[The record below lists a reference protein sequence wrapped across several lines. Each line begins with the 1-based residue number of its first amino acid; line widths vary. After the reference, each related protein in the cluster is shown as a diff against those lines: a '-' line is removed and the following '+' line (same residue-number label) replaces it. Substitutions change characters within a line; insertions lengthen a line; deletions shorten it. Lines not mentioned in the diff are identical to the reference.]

1 MLRAYFAGTESRALT
16 SSPLPQGEV
25 DRAQRGRVRGY
36 GLGIGR
42 HPLTRIASRSDLSP
56 AGRGEIGLWRV
67 ALIETSSRLAD
78 FAVRVL
84 ATVGIATGGATAQTA
99 FPRQPIHIL
108 VGFAVGG
115 PADIPARVIGMKL
128 AESLGQPVVIENRLG
143 ASGNLAS
150 EAVARAPNDG
160 HTLLMAPVVFAVN
173 ESLFPNRHFS
183 YEKDFA
189 AVAPL
194 AQTTNVLVVH
204 PSFSVTS
211 VQDLIAAARARPGD
225 ILYATAGKGT
235 ATHLAGEL
243 FGMMAGVKMT
253 AVHYRGG
260 GELVKD
266 LVSGEIK
273 VTFSTIPPVL
283 DFIRKG
289 TVRGI
294 ATTALRRDPSL
305 PELPTIAEAALPGYD
320 VRLWLG
326 LLAPAGTPPE
336 IIARLSSA

>member
-1 MLRAYFAGTESRALT
+1 MLASGLAAGWPVL
-16 SSPLPQGEV
+16 
-25 DRAQRGRVRGY
+25 
-36 GLGIGR
+36 
-42 HPLTRIASRSDLSP
+42 
-56 AGRGEIGLWRV
+56 
-67 ALIETSSRLAD
+67 RLAPAI
-78 FAVRVL
+78 FAAFGL
-84 ATVGIATGGATAQTA
+84 AVGMAGAQTA
-99 FPRQPIHIL
+99 FPRQPIHIV
-108 VGFAVGG
+108 VGFAAGG
-115 PADIPARVIGMKL
+115 PTDVPARVIGMKL

-143 ASGNLAS
+143 ASGNIAS

-160 HTLLMAPVVFAVN
+160 HTLLMAPLVFAVN
-173 ESLFPNRHFS
+173 ESLFPNRRFK

-189 AVAPL
+189 AIAPL
-194 AQTTNVLVVH
+194 AETSNVLVVH
-204 PSFSVTS
+204 PSFAVSSVE
-211 VQDLIAAARARPGD
+211 DMIAAAKARPGD

-283 DFIRKG
+283 DFIRRG
-289 TVRGI
+289 AVRGI
-294 ATTALRRDPSL
+294 ATTALRRDPTL
-305 PELPTIAEAALPGYD
+305 PELPTIAEAGLPGYD

-326 LLAPAGTPPE
+326 LLAPAGTPPDV
-336 IIARLSSA
+336 IARLSSACAEALKSEDVRSVLAAQGFDILTGTPATFDAFMRSEIAKWGAVVRQIGTLDN

>member
-1 MLRAYFAGTESRALT
+1 MKMLGVPDLT
-16 SSPLPQGEV
+16 AWLQSTLFTFSV
-25 DRAQRGRVRGY
+25 
-36 GLGIGR
+36 
-42 HPLTRIASRSDLSP
+42 
-56 AGRGEIGLWRV
+56 V
-67 ALIETSSRLAD
+67 AAVGVATS
-78 FAVRVL
+78 
-84 ATVGIATGGATAQTA
+84 GAAAQTA
-99 FPRQPIHIL
+99 FPRQPIHIM

-160 HTLLMAPVVFAVN
+160 HTLLMAPLVFAVN
-173 ESLFPNRHFS
+173 ESLFPNRRFS
-183 YEKDFA
+183 YDKDFA
-189 AVAPL
+189 AVALL

-204 PSFSVTS
+204 PSFGVAS
-211 VQDLIAAARARPGD
+211 VQDVIAAAKARPGD

-235 ATHLAGEL
+235 ATHIAGEL

-305 PELPTIAEAALPGYD
+305 PELPTIAEVALPGYD

-336 IIARLSSA
+336 VIARLSSACADALKADDVKSVLAAQGFDTLFGTPATFDAFMRSEIVKWGAVVKQIGTLDN